1 MSRTIRGGRG
11 DLKICKPPCPR
22 KSVRYGKHREE
33 PDTDVVWCNDCD
45 GFVDKVRR
53 GSGGRAAG
61 GRGRGRGQDPSDGQR
76 LGSGSVNPRDAA
88 LNAAIARLEGVDNPP
103 PKRPRVA
110 GPAFHGNNE
119 GAGLRVG
126 GAPLAPDRHRER
138 ERQEAIRRDLERL
151 HAAATP
157 YEMDDATRIRR
168 MPAPSRRY
176 FPRDGSDDD
185 ATAVAADGA
194 TLGPKPLADGST
206 VVDYAF
212 LVPTLGPGL
221 SRDTPAVVNVSGGRA
236 QVESFAR
243 YVANRDA
250 GKDRHVVF
258 CPTRGR
264 AEPGKLLDFRGFAEE
279 SAADAAT
286 LFCYVVDPAEADAY
300 RDVVG
305 FGDDPRTTP
314 LLFALPE
321 AGRRV
326 GFARFCILEFC
337 RGAVL
342 LSRAPGVAHRA
353 PCCVPR
359 CWMVDDNVRS
369 VKQWGPSGRKADDVA
384 ASFLD
389 VLRTVGRLKV
399 ARDYA
404 AVGIA
409 SSGKG
414 TVSRGE
420 RFAVDAKATSI
431 FKFCR
436 FELAQCAG
444 LSFEP
449 RLRWAEDI
457 AFSQAALASGKKLLK
472 VNSCVFWQGR
482 LRDGGCGAE
491 RALAARPGGAP
502 LLEDGEHN
510 KSATVRLLE
519 AWIAAWRRAPPGRE
533 KLRVADVQHLVQQQ
547 DDDDGDA
554 VIIID
559 D

>member
-1 MSRTIRGGRG
+1 MSRTVRGGRG

-22 KSVRYGKHREE
+22 KSVRYRKSKKEA
-33 PDTDVVWCNDCD
+33 DKDVVWCNDCD

-53 GSGGRAAG
+53 GTGGRAAG
-61 GRGRGRGQDPSDGQR
+61 GRGRGGGQDPSDGQR

-88 LNAAIARLEGVDNPP
+88 RNAAIARLEGVDNPP

-126 GAPLAPDRHRER
+126 GVPLADDRQRER
-138 ERQEAIRRDLERL
+138 ERQEAIRQDLARL

-157 YEMDDATRIRR
+157 YAADDATRIQR

-176 FPRDGSDDD
+176 FPRDGADDD
-185 ATAVAADGA
+185 APAVAADGA
-194 TLGPKPLADGST
+194 TLGPKPLADGS
-206 VVDYAF
+206 VVADYAF

-264 AEPGKLLDFRGFAEE
+264 AAPGKLLDFRGFAEE

-326 GFARFCILEFC
+326 GFSRFCVLEFC

-369 VKQWGPSGRKADDVA
+369 VKQWGPSGLLADDVA

-533 KLRVADVQHLVQQQ
+533 KLRVADVPQQ
-547 DDDDGDA
+547 DDDDA

>member
-1 MSRTIRGGRG
+1 MDDDDAHSAHARAVAPILPARRGGRRRAG
-11 DLKICKPPCPR
+11 GGRRRCDSGAEAAGRRFCRRRLRVPR
-22 KSVRYGKHREE
+22 ADARARPVPGHAGRRER
-33 PDTDVVWCNDCD
+33 
-45 GFVDKVRR
+45 VRR
-53 GSGGRAAG
+53 PRPGRELRAVC
-61 GRGRGRGQDPSDGQR
+61 RE
-76 LGSGSVNPRDAA
+76 PR
-88 LNAAIARLEGVDNPP
+88 R
-103 PKRPRVA
+103 
-110 GPAFHGNNE
+110 
-119 GAGLRVG
+119 
-126 GAPLAPDRHRER
+126 
-138 ERQEAIRRDLERL
+138 
-151 HAAATP
+151 
-157 YEMDDATRIRR
+157 
-168 MPAPSRRY
+168 
-176 FPRDGSDDD
+176 
-185 ATAVAADGA
+185 
-194 TLGPKPLADGST
+194 
-206 VVDYAF
+206 
-212 LVPTLGPGL
+212 
-221 SRDTPAVVNVSGGRA
+221 
-236 QVESFAR
+236 
-243 YVANRDA
+243 A

-264 AEPGKLLDFRGFAEE
+264 AAPGKLLDFRGFAEE

-326 GFARFCILEFC
+326 GFARFCVLEFC

-369 VKQWGPSGRKADDVA
+369 VKQWGPSGLQADDVA

-502 LLEDGEHN
+502 LLEDGEHA
-510 KSATVRLLE
+510 KSATIRLLE
-519 AWIAAWRRAPPGRE
+519 AWIAAAAARASRE
-533 KLRVADVQHLVQQQ
+533 KLRVADVQQV
-547 DDDDGDA
+547 A
-554 VIIID
+554 SSRTTTTATP
-559 D
+559 

>member
-1 MSRTIRGGRG
+1 MYQQG
-11 DLKICKPPCPR
+11 
-22 KSVRYGKHREE
+22 
-33 PDTDVVWCNDCD
+33 
-45 GFVDKVRR
+45 
-53 GSGGRAAG
+53 
-61 GRGRGRGQDPSDGQR
+61 
-76 LGSGSVNPRDAA
+76 
-88 LNAAIARLEGVDNPP
+88 
-103 PKRPRVA
+103 
-110 GPAFHGNNE
+110 
-119 GAGLRVG
+119 
-126 GAPLAPDRHRER
+126 
-138 ERQEAIRRDLERL
+138 
-151 HAAATP
+151 
-157 YEMDDATRIRR
+157 
-168 MPAPSRRY
+168 
-176 FPRDGSDDD
+176 
-185 ATAVAADGA
+185 
-194 TLGPKPLADGST
+194 
-206 VVDYAF
+206 
-212 LVPTLGPGL
+212 
-221 SRDTPAVVNVSGGRA
+221 
-236 QVESFAR
+236 
-243 YVANRDA
+243 
-250 GKDRHVVF
+250 
-258 CPTRGR
+258 GR
-264 AEPGKLLDFRGFAEE
+264 AEPGKLLDFRGFAEDSGE
-279 SAADAAT
+279 SAT

-326 GFARFCILEFC
+326 GFARYCVLEFC

-369 VKQWGPSGRKADDVA
+369 VKQWGPSGLQADDVA

-420 RFAVDAKATSI
+420 RFAVDAKASSI

-502 LLEDGEHN
+502 LLEDGEHA
-510 KSATVRLLE
+510 KTATVRLLE

-533 KLRVADVQHLVQQQ
+533 RLRVADVPQQ
-547 DDDDGDA
+547 DDDDA